1 MLKYWLLAI
10 PALLFGA
17 QGIASESNF
26 CPSVAAH
33 PKQGSFAVF
42 NKEVS
47 GRTYV
52 IAAARPETVE
62 RTPHASI
69 DGSLEARR
77 QIIGKIEGRTIGSN
91 ENFMASY
98 RFVGLETHKV
108 TCAGRSLVLFIQDQ
122 SKLQKVES
130 SASSSAEMSSGYKP
144 DPFSSAEENLMDAL
158 RNKR

>member
-1 MLKYWLLAI
+1 MLKYWLIAI

-17 QGIASESNF
+17 QGIASQSDF
-26 CPSVAAH
+26 CPSVAAY
-33 PKQGSFAVF
+33 PKEGSFAVF

-47 GRTYV
+47 GRAYV
-52 IAAARPETVE
+52 IAAARLQTVE
-62 RTPHASI
+62 RTPYASV

-77 QIIGKIEGRTIGSN
+77 QIISKIEGRTIGSN

-98 RFVGLETHKV
+98 RFIGLETQKV

-122 SKLQKVES
+122 SKLQKAES
-130 SASSSAEMSSGYKP
+130 SKSSSSEMSSRSKP